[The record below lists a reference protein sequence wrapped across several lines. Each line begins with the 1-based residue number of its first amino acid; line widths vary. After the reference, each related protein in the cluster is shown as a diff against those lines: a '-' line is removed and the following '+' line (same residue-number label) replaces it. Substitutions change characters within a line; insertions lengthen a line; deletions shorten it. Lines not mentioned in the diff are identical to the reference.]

1 MGWMG
6 KIIGGSVGFMLG
18 GPLGAIAGV
27 ALGSFYDSSTGAR
40 RENLNPGEEAHLLY
54 FTAAF
59 SMLAKLAKADGVVCR
74 SEVETIER
82 FMREGLRLDPEARKL
97 AIRIFNRAKDSPD
110 RFEDFAAQFYRY
122 FHHQRQVVLSMYQI
136 LLAVADA
143 DGTVHPSEDRLLK
156 TAARIF
162 RISDTRSSRFRA
174 ASAGGSDRYYAVLG
188 CSRSDPDETIKKRYR
203 KLAADFHPDKI
214 VSKGLPE
221 EFTEF
226 AKKKFQEIQEAY
238 AEIKKERGIS

>member
-27 ALGSFYDSSTGAR
+27 ALGSLYDSGSGVR
-40 RENLNPGEEAHLLY
+40 RESLNPGEEAHLLY
-54 FTAAF
+54 FTAVF
-59 SMLAKLAKADGVVCR
+59 SMLAKLAKADGVVSR
-74 SEVETIER
+74 AEVGVIER
-82 FMREGLRLDPEARKL
+82 FMREQLGLDPEARKL

-110 RFEDFAAQFYRY
+110 RFEDFAGQFYQY
-122 FHHQRQVVLSMYQI
+122 FHRRREIIFSMYQL
-136 LLAVADA
+136 LLALAAA
-143 DGTVHPSEDRLLK
+143 DGRVHPNEDRMLE

-162 RISDTRSSRFRA
+162 HISDARSSQFRK
-174 ASAGGSDRYYAVLG
+174 ASAGGSDRHYAVLG

-238 AEIKKERGIS
+238 AEIKRERGMS

>member
-27 ALGSFYDSSTGAR
+27 AIGSLYDSGSGTR
-40 RENLNPGEEAHLLY
+40 RESLNSGEEAHLLY

-59 SMLAKLAKADGVVCR
+59 SMLAKLAKADGVVSR
-74 SEVETIER
+74 SEVAVIER
-82 FMREGLRLDPEARKL
+82 FMREGLRLDPAARKL
-97 AIRIFNRAKDSPD
+97 AIRIFNRAKDSPE
-110 RFEDFAAQFYRY
+110 RFEDFAVQFHGY
-122 FHHQRQVVLSMYQI
+122 FHHRREIIFSMYQ
-136 LLAVADA
+136 LLLEVAAA
-143 DGTVHPSEDRLLK
+143 DGTVHPGEERLLAA
-156 TAARIF
+156 AARIF
-162 RISDTRSSRFRA
+162 RISDTRSSRFRQA
-174 ASAGGSDRYYAVLG
+174 ATGGTDRFYAVLG
-188 CSRSDPDETIKKRYR
+188 CSRSDSDETIRKRYR

-238 AEIKKERGIS
+238 AEIRKERGFS